1 MLVVSDTSVLI
12 NLAVI
17 GQAGILS
24 RLFQTVVAPEAV
36 RAEFVRLASTEL
48 RFRGAQWP
56 DWVEVRRPA
65 GIPAGLL
72 DWPRRLHAGERDAI
86 ALALEIH
93 ADALLVDEEA
103 ARSAARAHGLHV
115 TGIVGIPLQAKAS
128 GFGDGRG
135 VACARPYSFAAGGA
149 AATAWWTRLAIAG
162 GRSRARAACW
172 AAGLI
177 LRQVFWTM
185 LMNFARG

>member
-17 GQAGILS
+17 DQAGILS
-24 RLFQTVVAPEAV
+24 RLFQTVVAPESV
-36 RAEFVRLASTEL
+36 RAEFVRLATTEL
-48 RFRGAQWP
+48 RFRDAQWP

-65 GIPAGLL
+65 SIPADLL
-72 DWPRRLHAGERDAI
+72 DWPLRLHAGERDAI

-115 TGIVGIPLQAKAS
+115 TGIVGILLQAKAS
-128 GFGDGRG
+128 GFIPSVGAILDRIMDE
-135 VACARPYSFAAGGA
+135 AGFWLGSA
-149 AATAWWTRLAIAG
+149 FRREVLLLAG
-162 GRSRARAACW
+162 ENPE
-172 AAGLI
+172 
-177 LRQVFWTM
+177 V
-185 LMNFARG
+185 